1 MTFVLSAMTGL
12 NWLIGRAAQM
22 SFGHASNLSHAPVIP
37 ANMLIETIRVL
48 LGYPLFV
55 LSMDNLLDLPEG

>member
-1 MTFVLSAMTGL
+1 
-12 NWLIGRAAQM
+12 
-22 SFGHASNLSHAPVIP
+22 VIP
-37 ANMLIETIRVL
+37 VNMLIETIRVL